1 MKRVGRLADK
11 IGDMENLRWA
21 FLKASCRS
29 SGKRSVAEFRE
40 NLEENLQTIRKEWL
54 AGTLKAGKYFE
65 FTIYDPKERK
75 IHAPSFRDRVVQH
88 AIMNVCDKVFEDAQI
103 FDSYASRRGK
113 GVDACLAR
121 TEEFARKFKW
131 FVKFDIH
138 KFFDSVDHGVLKAA
152 LLRRFKDKFVLHYFF
167 DLIDGYET
175 SRGRGIPI
183 GSLASQYFA
192 NLYLA
197 GLDRFCKETLR
208 VRGYV
213 RYMDDFVLFFESFD
227 EAKEARERVAGFV
240 SRELKM
246 DLNPVVVNT
255 TEHGISFLSYRI
267 CSHGTY
273 LSRKAKERFVR
284 KMRIAESHEDAASA
298 LSLLAFVRR
307 AKTHRFR
314 RNLFFGSDS
323 KRLEPRESRR
333 ELEQQRAELSL
344 CESQQQFARQPQ
356 QQPRLPCCL
365 IAQKT
370 MDIDSRTES
379 YSVLPKRDKNK
390 LEKSPLVADCERGV
404 LSTKNV
410 FCK

>member
-1 MKRVGRLADK
+1 MKRSGRLADK

-21 FLKASCRS
+21 FLKASRGS
-29 SGKRSVAEFRE
+29 SGKRRVAEFRE

-54 AGTLKAGKYFE
+54 AGTLKAGKYFT

-75 IHAPSFRDRVVQH
+75 IHAPSFHNRVVQH
-88 AIMNVCDKVFEDAQI
+88 AIMNVCDKVFDDAQI

-121 TEEFARKFKW
+121 TAKFAKKFKW

-138 KFFDSVDHGVLKAA
+138 KFFDSVDHDTLKSA
-152 LLRRFKDKFVLHYFF
+152 LLRRFKDKFVLRYFF

-175 SRGRGIPI
+175 SRERGLPI

-192 NLYLA
+192 NLYLTS
-197 GLDRFCKETLR
+197 LDRFCKETLR

-213 RYMDDFVLFFESFD
+213 RYMDDFVLFFENFN
-227 EAKEARERVAGFV
+227 EARSARERVAEFV

-246 DLNPVVVNT
+246 ELNPIVLNT
-255 TEHGISFLSYRI
+255 TGHGISFLSYRI
-267 CSHGTY
+267 CSRGIY

-284 KMRIAESHEDAASA
+284 KIQIAESREDVAST

-307 AKTHRFR
+307 AKTYRFR
-314 RNLFFGSDS
+314 RKLFFGSDL

-333 ELEQQRAELSL
+333 ELEQQRAELPL
-344 CESQQQFARQPQ
+344 CESQLQFARQPQ

-379 YSVLPKRDKNK
+379 ASVLLERDKMDGK
-390 LEKSPLVADCERGV
+390 RR
-404 LSTKNV
+404 
-410 FCK
+410 